1 MSEELINELTARY
14 VSGISRPFKK
24 IAERAYKDGLRDA
37 VKMNKHLQELENT
50 EFDYGHSTNVRDDD
64 Y

>member
-24 IAERAYKDGLRDA
+24 IAERAYKDGLKDA
-37 VKMNKHLQELENT
+37 VKMNKRLQELENT
-50 EFDYGHSTNVRDDD
+50 EFDYGHDVKR
-64 Y
+64 YYGE